1 MSRRKSAAALIALL
15 LCGGCKM
22 CCSYT
27 DYGKPV
33 LDGPYSHVQGRAG
46 SVLTGGY
53 QPALY
58 GPAKELP
65 PLGDP
70 MAVPI
75 PEVME

>member
-1 MSRRKSAAALIALL
+1 MSRMKCAATLL
-15 LCGGCKM
+15 AMLLFTGCKM

-46 SVLTGGY
+46 SVLSGGY
-53 QPALY
+53 QSAAY
-58 GPAKELP
+58 GPARELP

-70 MAVPI
+70 VGVPI